1 MQTSVLNKTPKEFSD
16 AQALAWRGKT
26 LLVVE
31 DDDVFR
37 EQLTKV
43 MAGRGFAT
51 VSASN
56 RAEAIRAI
64 RAHRPDFAVVDLHL
78 GETESGL
85 EVIEALRE
93 QERPAKA
100 LVLTGYGNTPTAVAA
115 VKLGA
120 IDYMAKPADAD
131 EIIQALMTTDGD
143 LPPAPENPIC
153 PEEAKRVHIE
163 RFLNRTDGNITQT
176 ARMLKMHRRTLQ
188 RILKRDPEA
197 EESWAD
203 EDTEKK
209 DSGHAG

>member
-1 MQTSVLNKTPKEFSD
+1 MQTTLMTRPKPIQTGASQRSFV
-16 AQALAWRGKT
+16 GKK
-26 LLVVE
+26 LLIVE

-37 EQLTKV
+37 EQLAKV
-43 MAGRGFAT
+43 MSGRGFTTLTAGT
-51 VSASN
+51 LS
-56 RAEAIRAI
+56 EAIDAI
-64 RAHRPDFAVVDLHL
+64 RTQSPDYAIVDLHL

-93 QERPAKA
+93 QENPGRA
-100 LVLTGYGNTPTAVAA
+100 LILTGYGNTPTAVAA

-131 EIIQALMTTDGD
+131 EIIQALMAAEGG

-176 ARMLKMHRRTLQ
+176 ARMLNMHRRTLQ
-188 RILKRDPEA
+188 RILKRNPDMEEDEA
-197 EESWAD
+197 SN
-203 EDTEKK
+203 
-209 DSGHAG
+209 G

>member
-1 MQTSVLNKTPKEFSD
+1 MQSSVLERSPADHTHGE
-16 AQALAWRGKT
+16 AYAWTGKT
-26 LLVVE
+26 LLIVE

-37 EQLTKV
+37 DRLAKV
-43 MAGRGFAT
+43 MTGRGFTT
-51 VSASN
+51 VSAAN
-56 RAEAIRAI
+56 INEATRAI
-64 RAHRPDFAVVDLHL
+64 RAHKPDYAVVDLHL

-93 QERPAKA
+93 QEHPAKA

-131 EIIQALMTTDGD
+131 EIIQALMTVDGG

-176 ARMLKMHRRTLQ
+176 ARMLNMHRRTLQ
-188 RILKRDPEA
+188 RILKRGPEG
-197 EESWAD
+197 D
-203 EDTEKK
+203 EDDER
-209 DSGHAG
+209 DAG